1 MNIHNKTPF
10 RHQVMNPKKEKKK
23 KKKKRD
29 LGCGR
34 SWRRWQILAKLHLEK
49 TDRSSEKTK
58 KERNKPV
65 MILRPTVTELETD
78 DDRA

>member
-1 MNIHNKTPF
+1 
-10 RHQVMNPKKEKKK
+10 MNPKQNKKK
-23 KKKKRD
+23 KKMRD

-34 SWRRWQILAKLHLEK
+34 SWWRRQILAELYLEK

-65 MILRPTVTELETD
+65 MILRLAMIELETNS
-78 DDRA
+78 DRV